1 MNVRNFLSINAA
13 LVLIVALTSIFF
25 PATLMELL
33 NEEINQSLLGLNRSF
48 GAVIIGNALISW
60 LLRSQHPS
68 PARKAFLLG
77 AAVNYLVFAA
87 VIVAN
92 AQAYPSVNTSV
103 AYGMAG
109 LNLLMGLGF
118 VNFWRQELA

>member
-1 MNVRNFLSINAA
+1 MNVRNFLTLNAA
-13 LVLIVALTSIFF
+13 LVLVVALTNIFF
-25 PATLMELL
+25 PAMFAELL
-33 NEEINQSLLGLNRSF
+33 DEEINQSLLNSNRSF

-60 LLRSQHPS
+60 LLRSQQPS

-77 AAVNYLVFAA
+77 AAVNYLVFTA

-92 AQAYPSVNTSV
+92 VQAFPSVNTSV

-118 VNFWRQELA
+118 VYF